1 MSRPI
6 PLATGLEQGVL
17 ALLGSSSSQALLQ
30 VIPHSE
36 LTLVCIA
43 LFTILRET
51 PPKLA
56 LFGRISVLMGQVIS
70 TIALNTILEAA
81 AVDGDT
87 AMTVLNLMSIYIMA
101 IRMLHEG
108 ILPETA
114 QYLVVIN
121 ISKALE
127 GFNTTGLA
135 VAWSFA
141 IVPHTFLWDWA
152 DLADLAQLVTVETWS
167 TWFRSSLPSTLL
179 LPSTLIVLYLSAP
192 FIQEFPLLQRL
203 FRFAVFAI
211 SRDRQLQQVPP
222 WLIASGLWA
231 LWQLE
236 TEAVAKSL
244 AATAG
249 TNAAVLA
256 LLDAM
261 RFAMNNDPAPTL
273 LALLVTIRIYEDVI
287 QETKK
292 PQTPRG

>member
-1 MSRPI
+1 MSSSI

-17 ALLGSSSSQALLQ
+17 ALLGSNSSQALLQ

-36 LTLVCIA
+36 LALACLA
-43 LFTILRET
+43 LFVILRET
-51 PPKLA
+51 PPRLA
-56 LFGRISVLMGQVIS
+56 LFGRVSVAMAQVIS

-81 AVDGDT
+81 AVDGDP

-101 IRMLHEG
+101 IRMLRDG

-114 QYLVVIN
+114 QYLVVLN
-121 ISKALE
+121 ISKTLE
-127 GFNTTGLA
+127 GFNSTGLA

-141 IVPHTFLWDWA
+141 IVPRTFLWDWG
-152 DLADLAQLVTVETWS
+152 DLTDLAQLVTVETWS

-179 LPSTLIVLYLSAP
+179 LPSTLVVLYLSAP
-192 FIQEFPLLQRL
+192 FIKEFPLLQRL

-211 SRDRQLQQVPP
+211 SKDRQLQQVPP
-222 WLIASGLWA
+222 WLLASGLWGI
-231 LWQLE
+231 WQLE
-236 TEAVAKSL
+236 TDAVAKSL

-261 RFAMNNDPAPTL
+261 RFAMSNDPAPTL
-273 LALLVTIRIYEDVI
+273 LALLVTIRIYEDVT

-292 PQTPRG
+292 PPMPTG

>member
-1 MSRPI
+1 MI
-6 PLATGLEQGVL
+6 F
-17 ALLGSSSSQALLQ
+17 LGEKNKLFNLDDYINTHTLLLQ
-30 VIPHSE
+30 QYNDNIYNITKKKYEMDSYINSYYDICTYKFKLKDIKNVAKKYKLRINGPKDVLLKRCYFYLLLSE
-36 LTLVCIA
+36 KIM
-43 LFTILRET
+43 IIQ
-51 PPKLA
+51 K
-56 LFGRISVLMGQVIS
+56 
-70 TIALNTILEAA
+70 
-81 AVDGDT
+81 
-87 AMTVLNLMSIYIMA
+87 YI
-101 IRMLHEG
+101 RG
-108 ILPETA
+108 
-114 QYLVVIN
+114 YLQRKIN
-121 ISKALE
+121 KY
-127 GFNTTGLA
+127 
-135 VAWSFA
+135 
-141 IVPHTFLWDWA
+141 LWDWA